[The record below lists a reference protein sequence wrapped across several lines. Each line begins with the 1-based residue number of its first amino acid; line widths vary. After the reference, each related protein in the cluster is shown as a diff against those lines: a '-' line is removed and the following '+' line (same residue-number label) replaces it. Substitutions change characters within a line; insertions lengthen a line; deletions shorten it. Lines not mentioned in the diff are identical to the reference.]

1 MQKGLGRGLDALI
14 SGVFTETE
22 TTKIPKEEIQKIPLD
37 KIKPNRYQARKKFDE
52 TKLKELAD
60 SIKEK
65 GLLQPLIV
73 SPSIIPG
80 EYELIAGER
89 RYRASYIAG
98 LTEVPVLIRSVTDKE
113 KAQIS
118 LIENLQR
125 EDLNPIEEAKAY
137 NRIIEEFK
145 ITQEELAKLIG
156 KDRSVIAN
164 SLRMLNLPDFIQDM
178 ISEGIITSGHAR
190 ALASIPE
197 EEKLKEI
204 TERIQKEKLTV
215 REVEKIVHDWKTS
228 LKKKPLTKK
237 RSPEIVSL
245 ENNLQK
251 LLGTKVQVFS
261 RGKKGKIVIHF
272 YSLDDLDRLLRILKR
287 SHL

>member
-1 MQKGLGRGLDALI
+1 MQKGLGKGLDALI
-14 SGVFTETE
+14 PGVFPEIETS
-22 TTKIPKEEIQKIPLD
+22 KIPKEEIQKIPLD

-52 TKLKELAD
+52 TKLRELAE

-80 EYELIAGER
+80 EYELVAGER

-98 LTEVPVLIRSVTDKE
+98 LTEVPVLVRSVTDKE
-113 KAQIS
+113 RAQIS

-137 NRIIEEFK
+137 QRIIQEFNL
-145 ITQEELAKLIG
+145 TQEELSKLIG

-164 SLRMLNLPDFIQDM
+164 SLRILTLPDFIQDM
-178 ISEGIITSGHAR
+178 IAEGIISSGHAR
-190 ALASIPE
+190 TLASIQE
-197 EEKLKEI
+197 EDKLKEI

-215 REVEKIVHDWKTS
+215 REVEKIVQDWKTT
-228 LKKKPLTKK
+228 LKKTPKTRK

-251 LLGTKVQVFS
+251 LLGTKVQIFS
-261 RGKKGKIVIHF
+261 RGKKGKIIIYF
-272 YSLDDLDRLLRILKR
+272 YSLDDLDRLLKKLGRK
-287 SHL
+287 

>member
-1 MQKGLGRGLDALI
+1 MQKGLGKGLDALI
-14 SGVFTETE
+14 PGILPEIE
-22 TTKIPKEEIQKIPLD
+22 LTKIPKEEIQKIPLE

-52 TKLKELAD
+52 TKLKELAE

-98 LTEVPVLIRSVTDKE
+98 LTEVPAIVRSVTDKE

-137 NRIIEEFK
+137 KRIIEEFN

-164 SLRMLNLPDFIQDM
+164 SLRILNLPESVQDM

-190 ALASIPE
+190 ALASIQE
-197 EEKLKEI
+197 EEKIKEI
-204 TERIQKEKLTV
+204 SERIQKEKLTV
-215 REVEKIVHDWKTS
+215 REVEKIVQDWKTT
-228 LKKKPLTKK
+228 LKKRPAIRK
-237 RSPEIVSL
+237 RPPEIVSL

-261 RGKKGKIVIHF
+261 RGKKGKIVIYF
-272 YSLDDLDRLLRILKR
+272 YSLDDLDRLLKKLGRR
-287 SHL
+287 